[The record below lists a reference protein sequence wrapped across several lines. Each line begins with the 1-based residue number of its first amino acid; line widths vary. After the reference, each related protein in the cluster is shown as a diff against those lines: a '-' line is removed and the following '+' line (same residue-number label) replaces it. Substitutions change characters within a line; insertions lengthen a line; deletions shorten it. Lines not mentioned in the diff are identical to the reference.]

1 MYKNINPFIKDD
13 FNRTFNTSFYLP
25 KLGLGIGGA
34 LFVFATLSNFSVPSR
49 IALVG
54 FPTFIDFIRT
64 SRDVKS

>member
-1 MYKNINPFIKDD
+1 MYENINPFIRDD
-13 FNRTFNTSFYLP
+13 FNRTFNASFYLP

-54 FPTFIDFIRT
+54 LPTFIDFIRT
-64 SRDVKS
+64 SRDVSS